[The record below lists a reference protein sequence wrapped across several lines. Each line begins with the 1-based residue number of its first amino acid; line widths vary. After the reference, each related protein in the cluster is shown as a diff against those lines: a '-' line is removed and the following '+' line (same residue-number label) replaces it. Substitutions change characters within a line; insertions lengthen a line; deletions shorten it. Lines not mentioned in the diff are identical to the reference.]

1 MKRDKFLGH
10 DQNEKTVFVFL
21 FERNK
26 KKISL
31 FIQYED
37 EKDLDYAKQLI
48 MLYAIFWESG
58 SPLADLIAGFESD
71 PNRQT
76 TTFKLWHTLP

>member
-1 MKRDKFLGH
+1 MKRDRFLGN

-21 FERNK
+21 FERNR

-37 EKDLDYAKQLI
+37 EKDLDYAQQLI

-58 SPLADLIAGFESD
+58 SPLADLIAGFETD

-76 TTFKLWHTLP
+76 TTFKLWHTMP

>member
-1 MKRDKFLGH
+1 MKRDKFLGQ
-10 DQNEKTVFVFL
+10 DQNEKTIFVFL
-21 FERNK
+21 FERNR

-37 EKDLDYAKQLI
+37 EKEIEYAKQLI

-58 SPLADLIAGFESD
+58 SPLTDLIAGFESD
-71 PNRQT
+71 PNCQT
-76 TTFKLWHTLP
+76 SKLKLWHTIP

>member
-1 MKRDKFLGH
+1 MKRYKFLGQ
-10 DQNEKTVFVFL
+10 DQNEKTIFVFL
-21 FERNK
+21 FERNR

-37 EKDLDYAKQLI
+37 EKEIEYAKQLI

-58 SPLADLIAGFESD
+58 SPLTDLIAGFESD

-76 TTFKLWHTLP
+76 SKLKLWHTIP

>member
-37 EKDLDYAKQLI
+37 EKHLEYAQQLI
-48 MLYAIFWESG
+48 MLYSFFG
-58 SPLADLIAGFESD
+58 KVVH
-71 PNRQT
+71 R
-76 TTFKLWHTLP
+76 

>member
-1 MKRDKFLGH
+1 MKRDKFLGQ
-10 DQNEKTVFVFL
+10 DQNEKTIFVFL
-21 FERNK
+21 FERNR

-37 EKDLDYAKQLI
+37 EKEIEYAKQLI

-58 SPLADLIAGFESD
+58 STLADLIAGFESD

-76 TTFKLWHTLP
+76 TTFKLWHTMS